1 LRNAD
6 FGLNQKT
13 KESNFDWIK
22 IEMPK
27 RGRDMD
33 QEEMKQRTKLFALGI
48 IQLVESLPKERT
60 TEGLGRQ
67 LLRSGTS
74 VGSNYRSACRAK
86 SIADFI
92 SKMGIV
98 EEEADESLYWMELL
112 IEAGIEVSMKMEA
125 LMKEA
130 GELLAIT
137 VASIKTAKKSKNLSR
152 S

>member
-1 LRNAD
+1 
-6 FGLNQKT
+6 
-13 KESNFDWIK
+13 
-22 IEMPK
+22 MPK
-27 RGRDMD
+27 RRIGMN

-60 TEGLGRQ
+60 AEVLGRQ

-112 IEAGIEVSMKMEA
+112 IEAGIEVNMKMEA

-130 GELLAIT
+130 RELLSIT
-137 VASIKTAKKSKNLSR
+137 VASIKTARKSQNLSR
-152 S
+152 RRT

>member
-1 LRNAD
+1 MN
-6 FGLNQKT
+6 
-13 KESNFDWIK
+13 
-22 IEMPK
+22 
-27 RGRDMD
+27 

-60 TEGLGRQ
+60 AGVLGGQ
-67 LLRSGTS
+67 LLRAGTS

-92 SKMGIV
+92 SKMGIA

-112 IEAGIEVSMKMEA
+112 IDAGIEVNKKLEA

-130 GELLAIT
+130 GELLSIT
-137 VASIKTAKKSKNLSR
+137 VASIKTARKNQKPR
-152 S
+152 RRRM

>member
-1 LRNAD
+1 MN
-6 FGLNQKT
+6 
-13 KESNFDWIK
+13 
-22 IEMPK
+22 
-27 RGRDMD
+27 

-60 TEGLGRQ
+60 TRVLGGQ
-67 LLRSGTS
+67 LLRSGSS

-112 IEAGIEVSMKMEA
+112 IEAGIEVNMKMEA

-137 VASIKTAKKSKNLSR
+137 VASIKTARKRKNLNNKR
-152 S
+152 M

>member
-1 LRNAD
+1 MN
-6 FGLNQKT
+6 
-13 KESNFDWIK
+13 
-22 IEMPK
+22 
-27 RGRDMD
+27 
-33 QEEMKQRTKLFALGI
+33 QEEMKQRTKVFALGI

-60 TEGLGRQ
+60 TAVLGGQ

-112 IEAGIEVSMKMEA
+112 IEAGIEVNVKMEA

-137 VASIKTAKKSKNLSR
+137 VASIKTAKKRRTLSNKR
-152 S
+152 T

>member
-1 LRNAD
+1 MNP
-6 FGLNQKT
+6 G
-13 KESNFDWIK
+13 
-22 IEMPK
+22 
-27 RGRDMD
+27 
-33 QEEMKQRTKLFALGI
+33 EMKRRTKLFALGI

-60 TEGLGRQ
+60 AEVLGRQ

-130 GELLAIT
+130 EELLSIT
-137 VASIKTAKKSKNLSR
+137 VASIKTARKSQNMSR
-152 S
+152 RRT

>member
-1 LRNAD
+1 
-6 FGLNQKT
+6 
-13 KESNFDWIK
+13 
-22 IEMPK
+22 MPK
-27 RGRDMD
+27 RGKDMN

-60 TEGLGRQ
+60 AEVLGRQ

-112 IEAGIEVSMKMEA
+112 IEAGIEVNMKMET

-130 GELLAIT
+130 GELLSIT
-137 VASIKTAKKSKNLSR
+137 VASIKTARKSQNLSR
-152 S
+152 RRT

>member
-1 LRNAD
+1 
-6 FGLNQKT
+6 
-13 KESNFDWIK
+13 
-22 IEMPK
+22 
-27 RGRDMD
+27 MD
-33 QEEMKQRTKLFALGI
+33 QETMKRRTKLFALSI

-60 TEGLGRQ
+60 AEVLGRQ

-74 VGSNYRSACRAK
+74 VGSNYRSACRGK

-112 IEAGIEVSMKMEA
+112 IEAGIEVNIKMEA

-130 GELLAIT
+130 GELLSIT
-137 VASIKTAKKSKNLSR
+137 VTSIKTARKSQNLSR
-152 S
+152 RRT

>member
-1 LRNAD
+1 MN
-6 FGLNQKT
+6 
-13 KESNFDWIK
+13 
-22 IEMPK
+22 
-27 RGRDMD
+27 

-60 TEGLGRQ
+60 AEVLGRQ

-112 IEAGIEVSMKMEA
+112 IEAGIEVNIKMEA

-130 GELLAIT
+130 GELLSIT
-137 VASIKTAKKSKNLSR
+137 VTSIKTARKSQNLSR
-152 S
+152 RRT

>member
-1 LRNAD
+1 MN
-6 FGLNQKT
+6 
-13 KESNFDWIK
+13 
-22 IEMPK
+22 
-27 RGRDMD
+27 

-60 TEGLGRQ
+60 AEVLGRQ

-74 VGSNYRSACRAK
+74 VGSNYRSACRGK

-112 IEAGIEVSMKMEA
+112 IEAGIEVNIKMEA

-130 GELLAIT
+130 GELLSIT
-137 VASIKTAKKSKNLSR
+137 VTSIKTARKSQNLSR
-152 S
+152 RRT

>member
-1 LRNAD
+1 M
-6 FGLNQKT
+6 NQ
-13 KESNFDWIK
+13 
-22 IEMPK
+22 
-27 RGRDMD
+27 G
-33 QEEMKQRTKLFALGI
+33 EMKQRTKLFALGI
-48 IQLVESLPKERT
+48 IQLVESLPKEQT
-60 TEGLGRQ
+60 AKVLGGQ

-112 IEAGIEVSMKMEA
+112 IEAGIEVNRKMEA

-130 GELLAIT
+130 GELLSLT
-137 VASIKTAKKSKNLSR
+137 VASIKTARKSQNLSR
-152 S
+152 RGK